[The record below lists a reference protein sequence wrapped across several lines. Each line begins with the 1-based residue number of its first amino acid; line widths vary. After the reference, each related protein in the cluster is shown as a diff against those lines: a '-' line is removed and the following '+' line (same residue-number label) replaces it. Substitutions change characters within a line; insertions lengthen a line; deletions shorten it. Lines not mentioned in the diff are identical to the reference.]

1 MGEEAMLFDLTNQYA
16 GVWVDVK
23 YLIEQVTSYRI
34 NAVSLDFY
42 LTADDLLLQL
52 KWVFLLDEGQLP
64 KVSLKDKKYAYPERS
79 SARSMPK
86 LQISAEN
93 EYAAPE

>member
-64 KVSLKDKKYAYPERS
+64 KVSLKDKK
-79 SARSMPK
+79 
-86 LQISAEN
+86 
-93 EYAAPE
+93 